1 MLQSCYFNHAV
12 KLNHL
17 SSKDSLPV
25 RAAKLL
31 QSCLSLCDPMDSSL
45 PGFSVQEILQARIL
59 EWVAT
64 PSSSGSSGPRDWIY
78 TSSISY
84 IGRLG
89 SLPLAPPGKPT
100 QSLYRFLLFLF
111 ISLFSKVTVLQI
123 SLGVGGSHLSLIVG
137 SPGGAINQGTSLAP
151 NEVWTVDLS
160 RHEPGLW
167 ILIEFKKN
175 NVGHSHPSATAHAM
189 SMECFSQG
197 CSERAHTLSL
207 ECVYL

>member
-1 MLQSCYFNHAV
+1 MH
-12 KLNHL
+12 
-17 SSKDSLPV
+17 
-25 RAAKLL
+25 AAKLL

-45 PGFSVQEILQARIL
+45 PGSSAHEILQARIL

-64 PSSSGSSGPRDWIY
+64 PSPSGSSGPRDWIY

-84 IGRLG
+84 FGRLG

-123 SLGVGGSHLSLIVG
+123 SLGVGGGSHLSLIVG
-137 SPGGAINQGTSLAP
+137 SPGGAVNQGTSLAP
-151 NEVWTVDLS
+151 NEVWAVDLS

-167 ILIEFKKN
+167 ILIELKKKKKKCGPLSPFCN
-175 NVGHSHPSATAHAM
+175 SPHYVYGVFLPRLLWKGPHSI
-189 SMECFSQG
+189 FG
-197 CSERAHTLSL
+197 VYLSL
-207 ECVYL
+207 NKSTSYISKK